1 MLVAVTTSHDPWW
14 SLVERPHTMTEFDT
28 MRSSRK
34 GFLRKFH
41 YGLVSVSDGKCR
53 PQASRIKLCSDY
65 ITLQREEF
73 HIWEDEDTYNVEA
86 GLRTVEL
93 PRGEDGTLGLSIKGG
108 REYNLPILV
117 SRVTS
122 ECDRARWDSQYY
134 IYLLFIIHFS
144 NNDIPCFFRKKIKRH
159 RLAIGITSHI
169 D

>member
-1 MLVAVTTSHDPWW
+1 
-14 SLVERPHTMTEFDT
+14 MTEFDT
-28 MRSSRK
+28 MKSARK

-53 PQASRIKLCSDY
+53 PQSSRIKLCSDY

-73 HIWEDEDTYNVEA
+73 HIWEDENTYNVEA

-122 ECDRARWDSQYY
+122 ECDRARSDSQY
-134 IYLLFIIHFS
+134 FIKFHQISFLQ
-144 NNDIPCFFRKKIKRH
+144 RH
-159 RLAIGITSHI
+159 LHWGRGGSSQ
-169 D
+169 